1 MNNLMKYLSQGMKN
15 TVLFR
20 NNAGISHKGPWKQV
34 IGTTLLDRWH
44 VGDFATVEYTIS
56 ADFDRDNKEII
67 KALVTASIDR
77 ASVVVYARNNTL
89 NDIIDVSV
97 TVNDSYVDVSVTP
110 IIDTE
115 IQTNFTGTKVIF
127 TGQYF
132 HTLTPPNV
140 W

>member
-1 MNNLMKYLSQGMKN
+1 MNNLMKYLAQGMKN

-20 NNAGISHKGPWKQV
+20 NNSGTSHKGPWKQV
-34 IGTTLLDRWH
+34 YGTTLVDRWH

-89 NDIIDVSV
+89 NDIIDISV

-115 IQTNFTGTKVIF
+115 LSTNFTGTKIIF

-132 HTLTPPNV
+132 HTVNHPIV
-140 W
+140 

>member
-20 NNAGISHKGPWKQV
+20 NNAGTSHKGPWKQLYEN
-34 IGTTLLDRWH
+34 TLLDRWH

-67 KALVTASIDR
+67 KALVTASVDR
-77 ASVVVYARNNTL
+77 ASVVIYARNNTL
-89 NDIIDVSV
+89 NDMIDVSV

-110 IIDTE
+110 IIDSE
-115 IQTNFTGTKVIF
+115 LSTNFTGTKVIF

-132 HTLTPPNV
+132 HTVNPPIV